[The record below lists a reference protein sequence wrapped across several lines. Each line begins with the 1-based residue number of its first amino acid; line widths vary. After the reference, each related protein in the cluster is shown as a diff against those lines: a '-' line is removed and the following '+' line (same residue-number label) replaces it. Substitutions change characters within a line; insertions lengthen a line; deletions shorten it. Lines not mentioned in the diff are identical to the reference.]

1 MIMIVG
7 FRWSSD
13 DSFTALKQPLKIHV
27 RVYGWKWKSASY
39 QHNYIAL
46 IFRLCLCFEV
56 WLLAKIL
63 WHFTVAAGKTS
74 PKSVL
79 LVGTG
84 FSMRFNWFLG
94 FHSLSWSAGLIIMG
108 LKLRRHLCGYCSYCI
123 SSNKNFLSTTSQI
136 LGFLW
141 VWGLGN
147 KPSCQALVAFYRCNC
162 FTVRPKWGFH
172 PSIFCS
178 YPVLDRRASS
188 LSRDARTCDMNVI
201 TLSST
206 CPWNLPWST
215 SCSVPIQA
223 PHYFNPQPALL
234 SVKQMLLMLTF
245 RLSWGVTK
253 PGLYRLAV
261 VRSGIVTYQHICW
274 DGVKI
279 GTFLCSK
286 HINVVW
292 LRTKGL
298 VPV

>member
-1 MIMIVG
+1 MVIVATV
-7 FRWSSD
+7 FP
-13 DSFTALKQPLKIHV
+13 QIKI
-27 RVYGWKWKSASY
+27 
-39 QHNYIAL
+39 
-46 IFRLCLCFEV
+46 
-56 WLLAKIL
+56 
-63 WHFTVAAGKTS
+63 
-74 PKSVL
+74 
-79 LVGTG
+79 
-84 FSMRFNWFLG
+84 
-94 FHSLSWSAGLIIMG
+94 
-108 LKLRRHLCGYCSYCI
+108 
-123 SSNKNFLSTTSQI
+123 
-136 LGFLW
+136 
-141 VWGLGN
+141 
-147 KPSCQALVAFYRCNC
+147 SCQLQARFLAFCGCGAWGTNHPVKLLLHLIAA
-162 FTVRPKWGFH
+162 TVH
-172 PSIFCS
+172 PSIFCP

-261 VRSGIVTYQHICW
+261 VRSGIVTYQRICW

-292 LRTKGL
+292 LAQK
-298 VPV
+298 V